1 MCPASGWRDRLTR
14 GTAVVALAGMWLLAA
29 GCGGPDLG
37 TEFRM
42 NPTVRVEPGERFSL
56 SVPSNASAGDDW
68 SVQRPPDPRVAVAS
82 GEEYVSDG
90 PADAAGGGGT
100 RYFVFTARERGETT
114 IVLFNCFQQRCIGQ
128 QDRADEDPLS
138 ARKLTVV
145 VVVF

>member
-1 MCPASGWRDRLTR
+1 MCPAGRCRDRLTR
-14 GTAVVALAGMWLLAA
+14 GTLVVALAGMWLLAA

-42 NPTVRVEPGERFSL
+42 NPTVRVKPGERFSL

-68 SVQRPPDPRVAVAS
+68 SVQRQPDPRVAVAS
-82 GEEYVSDG
+82 GAEYVSDG

-114 IVLFNCFQQRCIGQ
+114 IVLFNCFQQRCTGQ
-128 QDRADEDPLS
+128 QGPADDDPLS
-138 ARKLTVV
+138 PRKLTVV